1 MAAGD
6 VFSVPP
12 IPDLHYVDT
21 GMYETTEYGTV
32 YILDAERP
40 AIVDTGTGLT
50 YERVLDALAEV
61 GIAPADLEVI
71 ALTHIHLDHAGGAG
85 YLLEECPNATVEVYE
100 RGADF
105 VRDPEGLVAGTK
117 AAVGDEWQYYADP
130 KPIPEDRLHEFAA
143 GETIDLGDRQLVAH
157 AAHGHA
163 FHQVVFEEPAAGVVF
178 TADAAGIYVP
188 ASDEVRPTSP
198 PSDFDLEGVIADAHV
213 IDALDPQVLCYGH
226 FGATRADD
234 RLREYV
240 NVITEW
246 VGRVEEKR
254 AELDDDEA
262 VLDYF
267 ADAAPLTPSWGER
280 RSRAEGRMNAKGVLA
295 YLDERAAASEE

>member
-40 AIVDTGTGLT
+40 AIVDTGTGAT
-50 YERVLDALAEV
+50 YERVLDAMAEV
-61 GIAPADLEVI
+61 GIAPEDLEVI

-85 YLLEECPNATVEVYE
+85 YLVEECPNATVAVYE
-100 RGADF
+100 PGARHL
-105 VRDPEGLVAGTK
+105 RDPERLVAGTK
-117 AAVGDEWQYYADP
+117 AAVGTEWQFYADP
-130 KPIPEDRLHEFAA
+130 KPLADERIREFAA
-143 GETIDLGDRQLVAH
+143 GEAIDLGDRELLAH

-163 FHQVVFEEPAAGVVF
+163 PHQVVFEDPAAGVVF

-198 PSDFDLEGVIADAHV
+198 PSTFDLEGVIADAHML
-213 IDALDPQVLCYGH
+213 DSLDPQVLCYGH
-226 FGATRADD
+226 FGATRADG

-246 VGRVEEKR
+246 VGRVEDKR
-254 AELDDDEA
+254 AELADDEA
-262 VLDYF
+262 VEEYF
-267 ADAAPLTPSWGER
+267 AETAPLTPSWGER
-280 RSRAEGRMNAKGVLA
+280 RSRAEGRMNAKGVLH
-295 YLDERAAASEE
+295 YLDERDAAATE

>member
-40 AIVDTGTGLT
+40 AIVDTGTGAT
-50 YERVLDALAEV
+50 YERVLAALEEV
-61 GIAPADLEVI
+61 GIAPTDLEVI

-85 YLLEECPNATVEVYE
+85 YLLEECPNATVAVYE

-130 KPIPEDRLHEFAA
+130 KPLPDDRMREFAA
-143 GETIDLGDRQLVAH
+143 GETIDLGDRELLAH

-163 FHQVVFEEPAAGVVF
+163 FHQVVFEDPAAGVVF

-198 PSDFDLEGVIADAHV
+198 PSDFDLEGVIADAHM
-213 IDALDPQVLCYGH
+213 IDSLDPQVLCYGH
-226 FGATRADD
+226 FGAARADG
-234 RLREYV
+234 RLREYA
-240 NVITEW
+240 NVIAEW
-246 VGRVEEKR
+246 VGRVERKR
-254 AELDDDEA
+254 AELDDEA

-267 ADAAPLTPSWGER
+267 ANAAPLTPSWGAR

-295 YLDERAAASEE
+295 YLDEREAASEA